1 MNKKVDKIKDV
12 LIGILSI
19 VLIVYLI
26 LGVNS
31 IAHGDKFGFFNLRF
45 YISSS
50 DSSDVSAS
58 MGDLII
64 SRRTKAPKVKEND
77 KIVYKR
83 NNKVF
88 VNKVV
93 NEKIDNN
100 ENQLCVINNNE
111 KVSIK
116 DVDVVAKVLCTTKG
130 FGNMAMFI
138 KSPIGML
145 NMLMIALCI
154 VIIIKKII
162 SNKQESEQ
170 QEEFQTQAIEKE
182 KVIDEK
188 ESIDN
193 KDVNDKSKNK

>member
-1 MNKKVDKIKDV
+1 MNKKVDKIKDI
-12 LIGILSI
+12 LIGLLSI
-19 VLIVYLI
+19 VLVIYLI
-26 LGVNS
+26 LGINS

-50 DSSDVSAS
+50 DSSDAS
-58 MGDLII
+58 MGDLVI
-64 SRRTKAPKVKEND
+64 SRKIKAPKVKEND

-88 VNKVV
+88 INKVV
-93 NEKIDNN
+93 NEKMDNI

-111 KVSIK
+111 KVSIN

-145 NMLMIALCI
+145 NMLLIALCI
-154 VIIIKKII
+154 VIIVKKII
-162 SNKQESEQ
+162 SNKQEQ
-170 QEEFQTQAIEKE
+170 PQIQNIETE
-182 KVIDEK
+182 KVIDDK
-188 ESIDN
+188 EIVDN
-193 KDVNDKSKNK
+193 KDVNDESKKD

>member
-1 MNKKVDKIKDV
+1 MNKKVDKIKDI
-12 LIGILSI
+12 LIGLLSI
-19 VLIVYLI
+19 VLVIYLI
-26 LGVNS
+26 LGINS

-50 DSSDVSAS
+50 DSSDAS
-58 MGDLII
+58 MGDLVI
-64 SRRTKAPKVKEND
+64 SRKIKAPKVKEND

-88 VNKVV
+88 INKVV
-93 NEKIDNN
+93 NEKMDNT

-111 KVSIK
+111 KVSIN

-145 NMLMIALCI
+145 NMLLIALCI
-154 VIIIKKII
+154 VIIVKKII
-162 SNKQESEQ
+162 SNKQEQ
-170 QEEFQTQAIEKE
+170 PQIQNIETE
-182 KVIDEK
+182 KVIDDK
-188 ESIDN
+188 EIVDN
-193 KDVNDKSKNK
+193 KDVNDESKKD

>member
-1 MNKKVDKIKDV
+1 MNKKVDKIKDI
-12 LIGILSI
+12 LIGLLSI
-19 VLIVYLI
+19 VLVIYLI
-26 LGVNS
+26 LGINS

-50 DSSDVSAS
+50 YSSDAS
-58 MGDLII
+58 MGDLVI
-64 SRRTKAPKVKEND
+64 SRKIKAPKVKEND

-88 VNKVV
+88 INKVV
-93 NEKIDNN
+93 NEKMDNI

-111 KVSIK
+111 KVSIN

-145 NMLMIALCI
+145 NMLLIALCI
-154 VIIIKKII
+154 FIIVKKII
-162 SNKQESEQ
+162 SNKQEQ
-170 QEEFQTQAIEKE
+170 PQIQTIETE
-182 KVIDEK
+182 KVIDDK
-188 ESIDN
+188 EIVDN
-193 KDVNDKSKNK
+193 KDVNDESKKD

>member
-1 MNKKVDKIKDV
+1 MNKKVDKIKDI
-12 LIGILSI
+12 LIGLLSI
-19 VLIVYLI
+19 VLVIYLI
-26 LGVNS
+26 LGINS

-50 DSSDVSAS
+50 DSSDAS
-58 MGDLII
+58 MGDLVI
-64 SRRTKAPKVKEND
+64 SRKIKAPKVKEND

-88 VNKVV
+88 INKVV
-93 NEKIDNN
+93 NEKMDNT

-111 KVSIK
+111 KVSIN

-145 NMLMIALCI
+145 NMLLIALCI
-154 VIIIKKII
+154 FIIVKKII
-162 SNKQESEQ
+162 SNKQEQ
-170 QEEFQTQAIEKE
+170 PQIQTIETE
-182 KVIDEK
+182 KVIDDK
-188 ESIDN
+188 EIVDN
-193 KDVNDKSKNK
+193 KDVNDESKKD

>member
-1 MNKKVDKIKDV
+1 MDKKTDKIKDI
-12 LIGILSI
+12 LIGVLSI
-19 VLIVYLI
+19 ILVIYMI
-26 LGVNS
+26 LGINS

-50 DSSDVSAS
+50 ESGDAEAS

-64 SRRTKAPKVKEND
+64 SRRIKAPKVKEND

-88 VNKVV
+88 VNKVI
-93 NEKIDNN
+93 NEKKENN

-111 KVSIK
+111 KVSIN

-145 NMLMIALCI
+145 NMFMIALCI
-154 VIIIKKII
+154 VILIKKIM
-162 SNKQESEQ
+162 SNKQEDTEI
-170 QEEFQTQAIEKE
+170 QTIDNEKAIADKE
-182 KVIDEK
+182 IV
-188 ESIDN
+188 DN
-193 KDVNDKSKNK
+193 KDVNDKSKKD

>member
-1 MNKKVDKIKDV
+1 MNKKVDKIKDI
-12 LIGILSI
+12 LIGLLSI
-19 VLIVYLI
+19 VLVIYLI
-26 LGVNS
+26 LGINS

-50 DSSDVSAS
+50 YSSDAS
-58 MGDLII
+58 MGDLVI
-64 SRRTKAPKVKEND
+64 SRKIKAPKVKEND

-88 VNKVV
+88 INKVV
-93 NEKIDNN
+93 NEKMDNT

-111 KVSIK
+111 KVSIN

-145 NMLMIALCI
+145 NMLLIALCI
-154 VIIIKKII
+154 FIIVKKII
-162 SNKQESEQ
+162 SNKQEQ
-170 QEEFQTQAIEKE
+170 PQIQTIETE
-182 KVIDEK
+182 KVIDDK
-188 ESIDN
+188 EIVDN
-193 KDVNDKSKNK
+193 KDVNDESKKD